1 MTIVYLT
8 EILAWKLEF
17 LVQLVRLA
25 LKTNL
30 LALRDEPVVGT
41 CLPFCVDNASLDK
54 SQITRDITPQRS
66 RILKPYK
73 TGKNFIIRLLF
84 VSGLA
89 GAPRK
94 EIRKSSCA
102 DYHP

>member
-25 LKTNL
+25 LKANL
-30 LALRDEPVVGT
+30 VALRDEPVVGT

-54 SQITRDITPQRS
+54 SQITRDISPQRS
-66 RILKPYK
+66 RILEYCKI
-73 TGKNFIIRLLF
+73 GKNYITRLLF
-84 VSGLA
+84 VF
-89 GAPRK
+89 
-94 EIRKSSCA
+94 
-102 DYHP
+102 